1 MKVLILCAGEPDFLN
16 AFVKTRIKTGVSL
29 VENQISSLLLLGI
42 NATDIYVVL
51 DEESIKNQE
60 IASRENKFGI
70 NFKFTRNFR
79 FRSANTF
86 INVLNNLDINSDL
99 LILNGD
105 TFFALNDI
113 EALLTINS
121 KLEVLVENRT
131 NRNSEGLRVNLE
143 KRLIER
149 NYGDKRTFELPWV
162 CYSGALKIP
171 KKKLSRIKKSPP
183 NSGSYLELLIN
194 DMQSEF
200 TIKFKAETGISKYKA
215 YSKFNL
221 IGGSYAGLKNSSI
234 ITKRANKQGSK
245 KLANE
250 INWLLNLDTKQ
261 KVHFT
266 EVLDYKID
274 KNFSQYTMPHYGYN
288 SMRQSLIAGTLSPE
302 KCTEKLSTIFE
313 FLNKEI
319 YSKDHSYNSDWV
331 SHRHFSRFDERLEE
345 TLKNKQMAEIFE
357 VKSVSVNGKS
367 YENLRSLVQKI
378 RDDSRLIDTV
388 KPKRNK
394 LVSVHGDLHLQNI
407 LIDEFSND
415 FVLVDPRGELKGA
428 DIFYDIGKLW
438 HSVNGLYDFIHTD
451 ISKISQEKPASNEF
465 IIEYAPIFLCKRY
478 EEIKS
483 SMYILLD
490 GMLANL
496 EPDWYLKMTFNEAMH
511 FSTLFNFHLKNDGE
525 ESRAKILYLT
535 AIRLCTELLN
545 YKDYKND

>member
-1 MKVLILCAGEPDFLN
+1 MKVLILCAGEPDFFN

-29 VENQISSLLLLGI
+29 VENQISSLLLLGV
-42 NATDIYVVL
+42 NAAEIYVVL
-51 DEESIKNQE
+51 DNESIKNQE
-60 IASRENKFGI
+60 IAFRKNSFGI
-70 NFKFTRNFR
+70 NFKFTRNLR

-105 TFFALNDI
+105 TFFTLNDI
-113 EALLTINS
+113 EVLLTNNTII
-121 KLEVLVENRT
+121 EVLVENRT

-143 KRLIER
+143 KKSIER
-149 NYGDKRTFELPWV
+149 NYGNKRTFELPWI

-171 KKKLSRIKKSPP
+171 KKELSRIRTSPP
-183 NSGSYLELLIN
+183 SNGSYLELLIN

-200 TIKFKAETGISKYKA
+200 TIKFKAETGISKYKY

-234 ITKRANKQGSK
+234 ITKRADKQGSK

-250 INWLLNLDTKQ
+250 INWLLNLDTRQ

-266 EVLDYKID
+266 EILDYKID
-274 KNFSQYTMPHYGYN
+274 EEFSEYTMPHYGYN

-302 KCTEKLSTIFE
+302 KCTEKLTVIFE

-319 YSKDHSYNSDWV
+319 YSKHHSYNSDWI
-331 SHRHFSRFDERLEE
+331 SQRHFSRFDYRLKE
-345 TLKNKQMAEIFE
+345 TLKNEQMAEIFK
-357 VKSVSVNGKS
+357 VGSVFVNGKS
-367 YENLRSLVQKI
+367 YENLRALVQKI
-378 RDDSRLIDTV
+378 RDDSRLIDAV
-388 KPKRNK
+388 KPKENK

-407 LIDEFSND
+407 LIDEFSDD

-428 DIFYDIGKLW
+428 DIFYDVGKLW

-451 ISKISQEKPASNEF
+451 ISKISQENPAGNEF
-465 IIEYAPIFLCKRY
+465 TIEYAPMFLCDRY
-478 EEIKS
+478 KEIKS
-483 SMYILLD
+483 NIHSLLD
-490 GMLANL
+490 VMFANL
-496 EPDWYLKMTFNEAMH
+496 EPNWYLKMIFNEAMH